1 VYLAQQIGAELVEGR
16 DLVVTDDD
24 ELCVRNVN
32 GLQRIDVLYRR
43 VDDAFIDPDVFVEDS
58 MLGVRGL
65 MRAWKAGRVAIANAP
80 GAGVADD
87 KVVYSF
93 VPDIIEYYLNEKPQL
108 ANVETYRC
116 ADPEHRDYV
125 LNHLDELVVKPAN
138 ESGGYGLLIGPHATP
153 EEREATAQS
162 IRDEPRNWI
171 AQPTLAIS
179 TAPTLTD
186 NGIAARHVDLRPF
199 VLQGETLAVSTGG
212 LTRVALREGSLVVN
226 SSQGGGSKDTWI
238 VDLDEGTASSGSDH
252 EQLDS
257 SQSQSQTTRP
267 TLGALPP
274 LPPESRLLA
283 RNAENLYWLGR
294 YLERAECTARF
305 IDTHARLMMDVGND
319 RRGIG
324 WTSLITITGNEE
336 AFEKTGAVNNEAGIC
351 HFLIGEPENPGS
363 LLNIAI
369 AMHEN
374 LRSTREFLPSSVYES
389 FSALCRSVRAGA
401 PHSAQAPQRTR
412 FLADIEQRLL
422 ALAGSIDGSLSRGTG
437 WLAMRMGVHLERA
450 DMTSRVLDVRSQM
463 LINDEHSLAP
473 TITEREWMSVLSSL
487 MALRMYRLHVNRPID
502 GGEVLR
508 YLLDDPDLPRAWRYC
523 VDRLRAC
530 VRQLGRA
537 EVPNAALDALM
548 QKIDSADLS
557 ALAADRVAPA
567 PHTRTPIISYSLD
580 IKPAGHF
587 INWQQDPFGNWLA
600 RLIFP
605 EPVTELSVAVD
616 LVCELTVINPF
627 DFFVEDYAENFPF
640 TYSDELKRELAPYL
654 DVTPP
659 GPLLEAWLKQ
669 HKPVNQN
676 INDALVSINQAVQ
689 SDIDY
694 RVRLEPGVQTSEDT
708 LSLASGSCRDSGWL
722 LVEIM
727 RHYGLAARFV
737 SGYLVQL
744 VPDIKAV
751 DGPTGPEADFTDL
764 HAWTEVYLPGAGWVG
779 LDPTS
784 GLFAGEGHIPLACT
798 PLPSSAAPISGGASA
813 PATQFDFHNRVSR
826 FEERPRVTHPYT
838 DATWNQVLAL
848 GEAVD
853 NRLDSA
859 GLTLTMGG
867 EPTFVSS
874 VDFDAPE
881 WNEAALG
888 EHKLERA
895 TALHAELLKAFAPKG
910 VPSFAQGKWYPGEP
924 TPRWAL
930 VCHWR
935 DDDQPLLEHGDAIAL
950 PGDSLPPADEN
961 DARRLMDALIDT
973 LGVASDGCRALHE
986 DPLHSLHLESL
997 LPEADSL
1004 TDLNLDDS
1012 RSRRL
1017 LVEKL
1022 ERGLDRPVGWMLPLE
1037 HDADRWQSGVWPQRR
1052 SEVFLVPGDSPAG
1065 LRLPLDSLPEDE
1077 DSDAEARAMEED
1089 TFEPAT
1095 PLPDAGAKP
1104 TQDCD
1109 RCWRAM
1115 SHRTTCASSLFAS
1128 HPILV

>member
-1 VYLAQQIGAELVEGR
+1 
-16 DLVVTDDD
+16 
-24 ELCVRNVN
+24 
-32 GLQRIDVLYRR
+32 
-43 VDDAFIDPDVFVEDS
+43 
-58 MLGVRGL
+58 M
-65 MRAWKAGRVAIANAP
+65 
-80 GAGVADD
+80 
-87 KVVYSF
+87 
-93 VPDIIEYYLNEKPQL
+93 
-108 ANVETYRC
+108 
-116 ADPEHRDYV
+116 
-125 LNHLDELVVKPAN
+125 
-138 ESGGYGLLIGPHATP
+138 
-153 EEREATAQS
+153 S
-162 IRDEPRNWI
+162 I
-171 AQPTLAIS
+171 
-179 TAPTLTD
+179 
-186 NGIAARHVDLRPF
+186 
-199 VLQGETLAVSTGG
+199 
-212 LTRVALREGSLVVN
+212 RVALDHVTRYQYDKPVILGPHVV
-226 SSQGGGSKDTWI
+226 
-238 VDLDEGTASSGSDH
+238 
-252 EQLDS
+252 
-257 SQSQSQTTRP
+257 
-267 TLGALPP
+267 
-274 LPPESRLLA
+274 
-283 RNAENLYWLGR
+283 
-294 YLERAECTARF
+294 
-305 IDTHARLMMDVGND
+305 
-319 RRGIG
+319 
-324 WTSLITITGNEE
+324 
-336 AFEKTGAVNNEAGIC
+336 
-351 HFLIGEPENPGS
+351 
-363 LLNIAI
+363 
-369 AMHEN
+369 
-374 LRSTREFLPSSVYES
+374 
-389 FSALCRSVRAGA
+389 
-401 PHSAQAPQRTR
+401 
-412 FLADIEQRLL
+412 
-422 ALAGSIDGSLSRGTG
+422 
-437 WLAMRMGVHLERA
+437 
-450 DMTSRVLDVRSQM
+450 
-463 LINDEHSLAP
+463 
-473 TITEREWMSVLSSL
+473 
-487 MALRMYRLHVNRPID
+487 
-502 GGEVLR
+502 
-508 YLLDDPDLPRAWRYC
+508 
-523 VDRLRAC
+523 RLR
-530 VRQLGRA
+530 
-537 EVPNAALDALM
+537 
-548 QKIDSADLS
+548 
-557 ALAADRVAPA
+557 PA

-751 DGPTGPEADFTDL
+751 DGATGPEADFTDL

-1089 TFEPAT
+1089 TFEAAT

-1104 TQDCD
+1104 AAHSEVADGLTRSTLCIECRED
-1109 RCWRAM
+1109 RLYAFLPPLKSAAAWVELVQAVAKAAADTGLRPVLEGYEPPHDM
-1115 SHRTTCASSLFAS
+1115 RLKSFRITPDPGVIEVNIHPSLKFSDLVSRTETLYEAARRCQLTAEKFMVDGRHTGTGGGNHVTLGGPTPAQSPFLQRPHLLGSLITYWQHHPSLSYLFSGVFVGPTSQAPRVDEARVESLFELELALSRLPAGEEERPWLVDRLLRNLLIDLTGNTHRAEICIDKLYSPAGPTGRLGIVELRAFEMAPHARMAIVQALLVRALVVRFAESPYSGDLVRWGTELHDRFMLPHYLEADLADVVRDLAEHQLPLPAEWFNAFTEFRFPVYGTRVVDGVTLELRAAIEPWHVLGEEAS
-1128 HPILV
+1128 AAGMARYVDSSMERIQVKVTGMVEGRHEIRCNGSRLPLRSTGTAGEYVVGVRFRAWQPPFCLHPDLPVDAPLIFDIVDVWSNRSLGGCAYHVSDPGGRSYEDVPVNANVAEARRLARFEEDRHTVETASIKTPVTTTGVRFESTSPVEVVTQAQALETSAEFPHTADLRRHRSRHARDQARR